1 MTVTMAV
8 SPRTVFWVGGLL
20 LLVVLAGASSAE
32 DVQPVV
38 GHRAPDFTL
47 RDPQGRSV
55 QLSRVLGEKAVFL
68 NFWATWCPPCRE
80 EMPLMEEAYR
90 SYGPKGLEILAVSID
105 AGSESAVAAKVEA
118 FMAELRLTY
127 PALLDVE
134 SEVVRAYRLRGLP
147 TTFLID
153 RKGIVRAREIGFRD
167 WASPESR
174 TKLEELVK

>member
-1 MTVTMAV
+1 MTTAV
-8 SPRTVFWVGGLL
+8 SPRYPSRVLGLVL
-20 LLVVLAGASSAE
+20 LVLAGAASGE
-32 DVQPVV
+32 DIQPAV

-55 QLSRVLGEKAVFL
+55 QLTRVLGEKAVLL

-90 SYGPKGLEILAVSID
+90 AYKGKGLEILAVSID
-105 AGSESAVAAKVEA
+105 AGSESAVAARVRA
-118 FMAELRLTY
+118 FMSELRLTY

-134 SEVVRAYRLRGLP
+134 GEVVRAYRLRGLP

-153 RKGIVRAREIGFRD
+153 RKGIVRAMEIGFRD
-167 WASPESR
+167 WAGSESR
-174 TKLEELVK
+174 KRLEELLR